1 MKQTIDV
8 AMAGGGTGGHIV
20 PALAVALE
28 LRARGHRPF
37 FIGTRSGMEAR
48 LVPDAG
54 YEIEWIE
61 IGQFNRAG
69 AVMQVKTALLLPMS
83 IFRALRILR
92 RRKTRAVFSMGGY
105 VAAPVVIA
113 AVLLGIPV
121 VAMEPNAIPGMV
133 NRRLGRAVT
142 RALLSFPEAAGFF
155 PPGRAEVTGVP
166 VRQAFFDA
174 PEKPVGSPFS
184 VLVTGG
190 SRGSR
195 TLNTATRDGWPLFA
209 ESGRKVEVM
218 LQCGKEM
225 EAELSE
231 SLVRSGAAGT
241 VKAFVS
247 DMPSAFASAD
257 LVVCRSG
264 ASTVAELAA
273 AGKPAILVPFPFAT
287 DDHQMK
293 NAEAMAAAGAAR
305 VVRDAEMTGARL
317 FDEVT
322 RLADDPAALKSLAQ
336 AMREFAKPH
345 AAQRAAKV
353 LEEVALG

>member
-1 MKQTIDV
+1 MREPIGV

-28 LRARGHRPF
+28 LVARGHRPY
-37 FIGTRSGMEAR
+37 FIGTRNGMEAR
-48 LVPDAG
+48 LAPDAG

-61 IGQFNRAG
+61 IGQFNRVA
-69 AVMQVKTALLLPMS
+69 AATQIKTALLLPLS
-83 IFRALRILR
+83 ILRALSILK
-92 RRKTRAVFSMGGY
+92 RRKTKAVFSMGGY

-113 AVLLGIPV
+113 AVMLGIPV

-133 NRRLGRAVT
+133 NRRLGRMAT
-142 RALLSFPEAAGFF
+142 RALLSFSEAAKFF

-174 PEKPVGSPFS
+174 PETPAENRFS

-195 TLNTATRDGWPLFA
+195 TLNTAVRDSWPLFA
-209 ESGRKVEVM
+209 KAEVKVEVM
-218 LQCGKEM
+218 LQCGREM

-231 SLVRSGAAGT
+231 AFAKSGVTGS
-241 VKAFVS
+241 VSAFLS
-247 DMPSAFASAD
+247 DMPSMFASAH

-273 AGKPAILVPFPFAT
+273 AGKPAILVPFPFAA
-287 DDHQMK
+287 DDHQLK
-293 NAEAMAAAGAAR
+293 NAEAMASAGAAI

-317 FDEVT
+317 FEEVM
-322 RLADDPAALKSLAQ
+322 RLAGDLPALKSLAA
-336 AMREFAKPH
+336 AMRAFAKPN

>member
-1 MKQTIDV
+1 MKQPIDL

-28 LRARGHRPF
+28 LRAHGHRPY

-69 AVMQVKTALLLPMS
+69 AANQIKTALLLPMS
-83 IFRALRILR
+83 ILGALSILR
-92 RRKTRAVFSMGGY
+92 RRETRAVFSMGGY
-105 VAAPVVIA
+105 VAAPVVVA

-133 NRRLGRAVT
+133 NRRLGRLVT
-142 RALLSFPEAAGFF
+142 RALLTFPEAAKFF

-174 PEKPVGSPFS
+174 PEKPAGEPFS

-195 TLNTATRDGWPLFA
+195 TLNIATRDSWPLFA
-209 ESGRKVEVM
+209 KSRMKVDVM
-218 LQCGKEM
+218 LQCGKDM
-225 EAELSE
+225 EAELTE
-231 SLVRSGAAGT
+231 SLRRSGAAGT
-241 VKAFVS
+241 VNAFVS
-247 DMPSAFASAD
+247 DMPSAFAAAD

-273 AGKPAILVPFPFAT
+273 AGKPAILVPFPFAA

-293 NAEAMAAAGAAR
+293 NAEAMAVAGAAR
-305 VVRDAEMTGARL
+305 VVRDSEMTGARL
-317 FDEVT
+317 FDEVM
-322 RLADDPAALKSLAQ
+322 RLANDPATLKSLAR
-336 AMREFAKPH
+336 AMREFAKPN